1 MSKDW
6 NGLPDRTGPSRADA
20 TFLQRKDDE
29 HVSVFKQR
37 DYACIIESQ
46 EIAAVARYIAK
57 LEAQIATVAPAID
70 AQPVAWINSR
80 DLQNLMDGKCRWA
93 KAFTGVDGKP
103 FDAAPVYASAQSEGF
118 RKDAERYRWLRD
130 VLRLDDVR
138 WLNIANWN
146 QANISAEIWDREIDA
161 ALTAAQSLQR
171 PVTGDP
177 ADDAADDAA
186 SGDPA
191 DDAAEQA

>member
-57 LEAQIATVAPAID
+57 LEAQIATVAPAVD
-70 AQPVAWINSR
+70 ALLDALRAAEDALESCYDVTEFPCSGKSKQDVA
-80 DLQNLMDGKCRWA
+80 LE
-93 KAFTGVDGKP
+93 T
-103 FDAAPVYASAQSEGF
+103 
-118 RKDAERYRWLRD
+118 
-130 VLRLDDVR
+130 VR
-138 WLNIANWN
+138 
-146 QANISAEIWDREIDA
+146 A
-161 ALTAAQSLQR
+161 ALSQK
-171 PVTGDP
+171 DP
-177 ADDAADDAA
+177 
-186 SGDPA
+186 
-191 DDAAEQA
+191 Q